1 MMTHGRLCSLYYELL
16 LHSWLAKSDMS
27 QVVRI
32 ADSSQL
38 RARILVCYPYISTPD
53 AYFREFGIP
62 EASLNFPQLRTER
75 GRGVPAWCL
84 LNVLRISSARIAYA
98 LLSGFLVS
106 NSMSF
111 TR

>member
-1 MMTHGRLCSLYYELL
+1 MKQQTFENSFTLNVCYRFAAL
-16 LHSWLAKSDMS
+16 

-62 EASLNFPQLRTER
+62 EASLNFLQLRTER